1 MREPKEPHQP
11 AEEVSS
17 ERTLW
22 YVQTLFAYTNQLM
35 ERTQLRCNYL
45 ILANSVAVITFLTI
59 TNALLSNRGKTE
71 HLISKSDILLV
82 ALLPAAIFMCS
93 LVTSV
98 RAFLPRIYDAKIEL
112 NHGFI
117 ATMDISEYR
126 RFLLDKP
133 DEGKL
138 GDVVDEIHVLC
149 RILND
154 RTRLVD
160 SAARLFILAVVAMLA
175 VIACAVL

>member
-11 AEEVSS
+11 AEDVSS

-35 ERTQLRCNYL
+35 ERAQTRCNYL

-59 TNALLSNRGKTE
+59 TNALLSNRGKVE
-71 HLISKSDILLV
+71 HLMSKSDILLL
-82 ALLPAAIFMCS
+82 ALLPASIFMCS

-98 RAFLPRIYDAKIEL
+98 RAFLPRIYDDKIEL
-112 NHGFI
+112 NHEFI
-117 ATMDISEYR
+117 ATIDMSGYR
-126 RFLLDKP
+126 RFVLDKP

-138 GDVVDEIHVLC
+138 GDVVDEIHVLS

-154 RTRLVD
+154 RTRLID
-160 SAARLFILAVVAMLA
+160 SAARLFIFAVLAMLA
-175 VIACAVL
+175 VIGCTVL